1 MFGISIQAL
10 FIGIVRIRRKNK
22 IEDINNITIDLDL
35 KTRNNFRG

>member
-1 MFGISIQAL
+1 MFRITIQAL

-35 KTRNNFRG
+35 KVQK